1 MRARVVALVVLAIVA
16 AAPAAAQRT
25 SHHRSASAV
34 RTYRPPNVKS
44 YHAPRVKGYPAPK
57 VKTYRPPK
65 ARTYPAPKIGTS
77 RPRAPRAYYAPGAS
91 GADGRVRRNEAAR
104 REFMRASGYPKGR
117 PGYVV
122 DHVVPLACG
131 GADAPS
137 NMQWQTTAEAKAK
150 DRIERRGCGR
160 RR

>member
-1 MRARVVALVVLAIVA
+1 MRARAVALVVLMVVT

-25 SHHRSASAV
+25 SHHRSGSAV
-34 RTYRPPNVKS
+34 RTYRPPKVKS
-44 YHAPRVKGYPAPK
+44 YHAPK
-57 VKTYRPPK
+57 VRAYRPPK

-77 RPRAPRAYYAPGAS
+77 RSRAPRAYYAPGAS